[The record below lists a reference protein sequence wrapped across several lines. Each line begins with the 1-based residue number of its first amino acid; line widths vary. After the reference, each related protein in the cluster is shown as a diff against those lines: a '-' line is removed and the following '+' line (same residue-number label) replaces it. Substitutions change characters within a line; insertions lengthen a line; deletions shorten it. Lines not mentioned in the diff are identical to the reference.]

1 MIFFYQMQR
10 QVLPKSATD
19 YQRGDCVPQRGMDH
33 VDQNHL
39 EHNKS
44 VAAAFTQR
52 NHTGRRR

>member
-1 MIFFYQMQR
+1 MQR